1 MPEQLASNNFFN
13 DLSFKGSVILTKPEQ
28 PRHIFVLEAPIWWDL
43 CWNQSPWT
51 GLYLLSRYGRAL
63 PTLCSFLCTVDVL
76 LTTADFSEV
85 SWTLLGA
92 SLWLSECDTIRRN
105 KAFEVGRRGVSQQ
118 LHWLCPHSLNFMVG
132 WDDKKTRRT
141 LRVGEKEIEVGTVG
155 WPQCLGSL
163 ILPKK

>member
-1 MPEQLASNNFFN
+1 MPEQLASSLMTF
-13 DLSFKGSVILTKPEQ
+13 LLKGRSFWPGPNSHVTFLFLKSQFDGILG
-28 PRHIFVLEAPIWWDL
+28 
-43 CWNQSPWT
+43 WNQNPWT

-63 PTLCSFLCTVDVL
+63 PTVCSFLCPVDVL
-76 LTTADFSEV
+76 LTTADLSEV

-155 WPQCLGSL
+155 WPQCLGLL
-163 ILPKK
+163 ILPKKVK